1 MYTLKKVL
9 CLATILVAGFTSC
22 EKLEE
27 EGAEVE
33 KVSSL
38 AKSGVLSSSGVL
50 TVPPIIT
57 QTTINNF
64 NTANSSN
71 PLKHLTIS
79 NDYRVEVKLST
90 STIYQEVQ
98 VFKTD
103 NYAVASGSD
112 RRPQTSA
119 SFANFSFTSGNTI
132 DIRVTGIQP
141 LTGCVVRP
149 KRLGINPVKINTYQ
163 YTFSINAHQKLS
175 LDMNGNRLNPL
186 FIFGS
191 PPEPTLETS
200 APGAI
205 NFAPG
210 TITNVDHMIIN
221 SGARINIPAG
231 AIVQGNF
238 VLPKGT
244 SNVKFLGH
252 GIITSGNL
260 NFSATGNIKWDN
272 STFAPDPGHRAW
284 NGVNNVSWEGLT
296 IVNAAQWV
304 FACTYGNEG
313 TNNETHSSHHNTFR
327 DLKQVH
333 WNPETDPIWF
343 DGDYNTVNDCFLFA
357 NDDVTSHGSNNCT
370 LSNIVIWQGG
380 NGGHLLMLDNYSS
393 SNIIT
398 YDNIDLIGQDNVME
412 TVLLKATQP
421 LNKTFNNISIKNV
434 YAEERTA
441 PSSYWKNRFFS
452 MYAPTN
458 TGKYSVSN
466 FVFDNIRLPNQ
477 NPATDGEGILAPA
490 LSVTG
495 LKFTNLYMGGTK
507 MMSLSGAHIS
517 KNANVT
523 GEVFQ

>member
-38 AKSGVLSSSGVL
+38 AKSEVLSSSGVL

-398 YDNIDLIGQDNVME
+398 YDNIDVIGQDNVME

-477 NPATDGEGILAPA
+477 NPAADGEGILAPA